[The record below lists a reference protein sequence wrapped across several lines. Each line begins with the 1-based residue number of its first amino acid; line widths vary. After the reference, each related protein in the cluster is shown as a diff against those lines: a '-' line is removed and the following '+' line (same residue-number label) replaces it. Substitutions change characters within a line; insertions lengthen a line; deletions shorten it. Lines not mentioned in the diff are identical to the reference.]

1 MVNYTFDTSFLVK
14 GLVCPRRVKKDSIY
28 EQQMRI
34 HQKAKDYLA
43 RVERQEVG
51 MLIPSFALLETAA
64 VVARV
69 TNNPEDARKAV
80 EFLRQNASD
89 IYYDVEVLEEAIDTA
104 IKVKASGFDILFLT
118 IARITQTELLTDDRQ
133 MYEKAKKHKIK
144 TSFLREMS

>member
-34 HQKAKDYLA
+34 HQKAKGYLA
-43 RVERQEVG
+43 RVER
-51 MLIPSFALLETAA
+51 
-64 VVARV
+64 
-69 TNNPEDARKAV
+69 
-80 EFLRQNASD
+80 
-89 IYYDVEVLEEAIDTA
+89 
-104 IKVKASGFDILFLT
+104 
-118 IARITQTELLTDDRQ
+118 QTELLTDDRQ